1 MSLNFYSIDNL
12 VFALKLFVLSVLICA
27 ICAFTLIQILLFLWE
42 VWELEFKV
50 TPVELKINQ
59 LID

>member
-27 ICAFTLIQILLFLWE
+27 IYTLTLIQILLFLWE

-50 TPVELKINQ
+50 TPVELKIYQ

>member
-27 ICAFTLIQILLFLWE
+27 ICAFTLIQILLFLRE